1 MFVLSFDINTGGQLV
16 KNLECLLK
24 NGKIEYRKDEDV
36 SRYSTFKIGGVSA
49 FAVFPSSADE
59 LCTAIKSAL
68 ECGIKYEVV
77 GNASNVL
84 FAFDRYEGAI
94 IFTSKIFECELEGDR
109 IYAAAG
115 VTLPHLSAIA
125 KKAELSGFEFA
136 CGIPGRVGGS
146 VYMNA
151 GAHGSAISDVI
162 EYSDA
167 FDTKSGER
175 IRVFEH
181 NFDYRNSIYMQ
192 NKNLICLGASFKL
205 VRSSENEIEEKIRQ
219 NIEKR
224 KASQPLEY
232 PSAGSYFKRPEGDF
246 AGRLIEACGLKGERV
261 GDAEVSEKHAGFIIN
276 RGNAT
281 YSDVLAL
288 EEKIK
293 ERVMSSYGVML
304 CREVRL
310 IEN

>member
-1 MFVLSFDINTGGQLV
+1 MNSFEKI
-16 KNLECLLK
+16 LEKL
-24 NGKIEYRKDEDV
+24 KIEYRKNENV
-36 SRYSTFKIGGVSA
+36 ARFSTFKIGGVSD
-49 FAVFPSSADE
+49 FAIFPKSAEE
-59 LCTAIKSAL
+59 LCLVVRSAR
-68 ECGIKYEVV
+68 ECGVKYEVI
-77 GNASNVL
+77 GNASNIL
-84 FAFDRYEGAI
+84 FAFDRYDGAL
-94 IFTSKIFECELEGDR
+94 IFTSKMSECKIDGNR
-109 IYAAAG
+109 IYADVG

-125 KKAELSGFEFA
+125 KKEGLSGFEFA

-151 GAHGSAISDVI
+151 GAHGGAISDVL

-167 FDTKSGER
+167 FDTEVCER
-175 IRVFEH
+175 VRIIDH
-181 NFDYRNSIYMQ
+181 KFDYRSSIYMQ
-192 NKNLICLGASFKL
+192 NKKLICLGASFKFTQAL
-205 VRSSENEIEEKIRQ
+205 PEEIEEKMRQ
-219 NIEKR
+219 NTEKR

-261 GDAEVSEKHAGFIIN
+261 GDAEVSVKHAGFIIN
-276 RGNAT
+276 SGAAT

-293 ERVMSSYGVML
+293 ERVMSAYGVML